1 MTVLEQLRFGELDTE
16 LAAMGLQHWPEQL
29 RPVCESRLS
38 AHGDSERWQRALGQ
52 LPDAAEDPGKLK
64 ELLLQLS
71 PWRKGPFRIA
81 GVDIDSEWRSDL
93 KWARLV
99 DTVATLDGRRV
110 LDVGCGNGYYALE
123 MRKAGA
129 ELVLGIDPTV
139 LYVMQFIA
147 VNSLIRDPGAYV
159 LPLRLDDL
167 PRDGNVFDTAFSMGV
182 LYHQRA
188 PIEHLRTLR
197 SMLRPGGQLVLET
210 LFVPGEE
217 PCARTPEERYARMR
231 NVWLLPTTAE
241 LTTWLSRTGYRDIV
255 VVDTTRTTIEEQRT
269 TEWMTFESLAE
280 ALDPEDPEHTVEG
293 WPAPRRVIVTATSP

>member
-1 MTVLEQLRFGELDTE
+1 MLDPLRLDDLGTE
-16 LAAMGLQHWPEQL
+16 LAAMGLQHWPEAL
-29 RPVCESRLS
+29 RPLCESRLS
-38 AHGDSERWQRALGQ
+38 AHGDSERWQHTLDQ
-52 LPDAAEDPGKLK
+52 LPDAAGDPPKLK
-64 ELLLQLS
+64 EHLLELS
-71 PWRKGPFRIA
+71 PWRKGPFSIG

-93 KWARLV
+93 KWSRLA
-99 DTVATLDGRRV
+99 DGIAALDGRRV

-129 ELVLGIDPTV
+129 QLVLGVDPTV

-147 VNSLIRDPGAYV
+147 VNGFARDPGVFV
-159 LPLRLDDL
+159 LPLRLEDL
-167 PRDGNVFDTAFSMGV
+167 PRDGNAFDTAFSMGV

-217 PCARTPEERYARMR
+217 SYACTPSDRYARMR
-231 NVWLLPTTAE
+231 NVWLLPTIAE

-255 VVDTTRTTIEEQRT
+255 IVDRAHTTTDEQRT

-280 ALDPEDPEHTVEG
+280 ALDPEDATRTVEG
-293 WPAPRRVIVTATSP
+293 WPAPCRVIVTATSP